1 LKDVIPDTSRPLAPT
16 EAKHPADIQ
25 QGDSMVNTPVVSTFG
40 VNTSVVNMSVVDA
53 PAEGA
58 LVLVV
63 EDDEAAR
70 LTTSITL
77 TRAGYRVV
85 EAADCASAR
94 IQFAQIKPDI
104 ILLDVLL
111 PDGDGFE
118 LCREFLVQ
126 PRGRDIPIAMVTGLD
141 DITSIHHAYES
152 GATDFITKP
161 VSWGTLPYRIQFIL
175 RASKAF
181 IDASVSDGKTRALLA
196 GIPDIILRIDRDG
209 QVIDMQVGAYVNDM
223 EEWVIYD
230 PATGEGHLPG
240 PVYRILAPQIRR
252 VFAGKGEQLV
262 EFEWSQQARKLRTWE
277 ARVILR
283 GQDEV
288 VMVIRDITQRKQQEA
303 ELRLWA
309 KVFEGSNEAILI
321 TDAHL
326 NIILVNKTYEKIT
339 GFSEA
344 DVLGVDTA
352 KVGAQLHSHSFF
364 RNLVHI
370 LKERGY
376 WQGELINQRKN
387 GEKFPTWY
395 SISQVLNSDGQPEN
409 YIAIFNDISERKKSR
424 ERIDFLAHH
433 DSLTELPNRALLN
446 DRLEMAINTA
456 KRRGEKVG
464 ILFIDLDRFKNINDS
479 LGHTAGDQILCQTA
493 ARLSATVR
501 TDDTVA
507 RLGGDEFVVLL
518 PRLRDERSLVEVAI
532 KLREELLLPYIVED
546 MPLHLSP
553 SMGIAVYPD
562 DGDNP
567 STLIKNADA
576 AMYLA
581 KEKGRNNY
589 QFYTPMLNARTLDRL
604 KLEHDLRLALEL
616 GQFELHYQP
625 QIKLCDKSSG
635 AKKLY
640 GAEALVRWRHPERG
654 LVPPNHFIPLA
665 EEIGLII
672 PLGAW
677 VIAEAARQVTYWQQN
692 GIVDLV
698 VSVNISALQFHQS
711 GFLAEVQSLLAT
723 AGANPGSL
731 ELELTESMLMS
742 DMEVSIQVLQAFRD
756 LGYRIAIDD
765 FGTGFSCLNYLRR
778 LPANVLKIDQS
789 FVREM
794 RSDAASLAIV
804 SSIIR
809 LADSL
814 GMNTVAEGVETAE
827 ELTLLEQQ
835 GCRLIQGYYF
845 SKPLPPAQFEDWVA
859 KWNGN

>member
-1 LKDVIPDTSRPLAPT
+1 MKELTSTGIASPDSGA
-16 EAKHPADIQ
+16 
-25 QGDSMVNTPVVSTFG
+25 
-40 VNTSVVNMSVVDA
+40 
-53 PAEGA
+53 GA

-77 TRAGYRVV
+77 ERAGYQVL

-94 IQFAQIKPDI
+94 ERFAERIPDI
-104 ILLDVLL
+104 VLLDVLL
-111 PDGDGFE
+111 PDGDGYS
-118 LCREFLVQ
+118 LCREFLAH
-126 PRGRDIPIAMVTGLD
+126 PRGRDLPIAMVTGLD
-141 DITSIHHAYES
+141 DINSIHQAYES

-175 RASKAF
+175 RAKQALNE
-181 IDASVSDGKTRALLA
+181 ASISEGKMRALLA

-209 QVIDMQVGAYVNDM
+209 HVIDMQVGTYVNEM
-223 EEWVIYD
+223 EEWVVYD
-230 PATGEGHLPG
+230 PTTGEGHLPG

-262 EFEWSQQARKLRTWE
+262 EFEWSQAQKKQRTWE

-283 GQDEV
+283 ERDEV

-326 NIILVNKTYEKIT
+326 NIILVNKTYEKIMGYT
-339 GFSEA
+339 EEE
-344 DVLGVDTA
+344 VLGVDTA
-352 KVGAQLHSHSFF
+352 TVGTRLHSHSFF

-376 WQGELINQRKN
+376 WQGELINKRKN

-395 SISQVLNSDGQPEN
+395 SISQVLNADGQPEN
-409 YIAIFNDISERKKSR
+409 YIAIFSDISERKKSR

-479 LGHTAGDQILCQTA
+479 LGHAAGDQILRQTA
-493 ARLSATVR
+493 ARLSAAVR

-518 PRLRDERSLVEVAI
+518 PRVRDERSLAEVAI
-532 KLREELLLPYIVED
+532 KLREELLLPYILED

-553 SMGIAVYPD
+553 SIGIAVYPD
-562 DGDNP
+562 DGETP

-589 QFYTPMLNARTLDRL
+589 QFYTPVLNARTLDRL
-604 KLEHDLRLALEL
+604 KLEYDLRSALEQ

-625 QIKLCDKSSG
+625 QIVAGSKT
-635 AKKLY
+635 LY
-640 GAEALVRWRHPERG
+640 GAEALLRWRHPERG

-677 VIAEAARQVTYWQQN
+677 VIAEAARQVNAWHQA
-692 GIVDLV
+692 GFSDLI
-698 VSVNISALQFHQS
+698 VSVNISALQFHQA
-711 GFLAEVQSLLAT
+711 GFLAEVQGLLAQ
-723 AGANPGSL
+723 AGTQPSAL

-778 LPANVLKIDQS
+778 LPVNILKIDQS
-789 FVREM
+789 FVRDM
-794 RSDAASLAIV
+794 QTDGASLAIV
-804 SSIIR
+804 TSIIR
-809 LADSL
+809 LAESL
-814 GMNTVAEGVETAE
+814 GMETIAEGVETAE
-827 ELTLLEQQ
+827 EVALLASQ
-835 GCRLIQGYYF
+835 GCRLMQGYHF
-845 SKPLPPAQFEDWVA
+845 SKPLPPAQFEAWLTQWLA
-859 KWNGN
+859 S

>member
-1 LKDVIPDTSRPLAPT
+1 MKALPST
-16 EAKHPADIQ
+16 DIALPKS
-25 QGDSMVNTPVVSTFG
+25 GI
-40 VNTSVVNMSVVDA
+40 
-53 PAEGA
+53 GA

-77 TRAGYRVV
+77 EDAGYEVM

-94 IQFAQIKPDI
+94 ERFAERKPDI
-104 ILLDVLL
+104 VLLDVLL
-111 PDGDGFE
+111 PDGDGYS
-118 LCREFLVQ
+118 LCREFLAS
-126 PRGRDIPIAMVTGLD
+126 PRGRDLPIAMVTGLD
-141 DITSIHHAYES
+141 DLHSIHQAYES

-175 RASKAF
+175 RAQKALT
-181 IDASVSDGKTRALLA
+181 DASISEGKTRALLA
-196 GIPDIILRIDRDG
+196 GIPDIILRIDRAG
-209 QVIDMQVGAYVNDM
+209 HVIDMQVGAYVNEM
-223 EEWVIYD
+223 EEWVVYD
-230 PATGEGHLPG
+230 AVTAEGHLPG
-240 PVYRILAPQIRR
+240 PVYRILAPHIRR

-262 EFEWSQQARKLRTWE
+262 EFEWSPARIKQRIWE
-277 ARVILR
+277 ARLILR
-283 GQDEV
+283 QQDEV
-288 VMVIRDITQRKQQEA
+288 VMVIRDITLRKQQEA

-309 KVFEGSNEAILI
+309 KVFEGSNEGILI
-321 TDAHL
+321 TDANL
-326 NIILVNKTYEKIT
+326 NIILVNKTYEKIM
-339 GFSEA
+339 GFTEEE
-344 DVLGVDTA
+344 VLGVDTA
-352 KVGAQLHSHSFF
+352 SVGARLHSHSFF

-376 WQGELINQRKN
+376 WQGELINKRKN

-395 SISQVLNSDGQPEN
+395 SISQVLNADGQPEN
-409 YIAIFNDISERKKSR
+409 YIAIFSDISERKKSR

-464 ILFIDLDRFKNINDS
+464 LLFIDLDRFKNINDS
-479 LGHTAGDQILCQTA
+479 LGHTAGDQILRQTA
-493 ARLSATVR
+493 ARLSAAIRV
-501 TDDTVA
+501 DDTVA

-518 PRLRDERSLVEVAI
+518 PRVRDERSLAEVAI
-532 KLREELLLPYIVED
+532 KVREELLVPYLFED

-553 SMGIAVYPD
+553 SIGIAVYPD
-562 DGDNP
+562 DGDTP
-567 STLIKNADA
+567 GTLIKNADA

-589 QFYTPMLNARTLDRL
+589 QFYTPVLNARTLDRL
-604 KLEHDLRLALEL
+604 KLESDLRSALEQ

-625 QIKLCDKSSG
+625 QIVAGSTQ
-635 AKKLY
+635 LY

-677 VIAEAARQVTYWQQN
+677 VIAEAALQVNAWRQA
-692 GIVDLV
+692 GFADLV
-698 VSVNISALQFHQS
+698 VSVNISALQFHQA
-711 GFLAEVQSLLAT
+711 GFLAEVQGLLEQ
-723 AGANPGSL
+723 AGTKPCSI

-742 DMEVSIQVLQAFRD
+742 DMEASIAVLQAFRD

-778 LPANVLKIDQS
+778 LPANILKIDQS
-789 FVREM
+789 FVRDM
-794 RSDAASLAIV
+794 QSDSASLAIV

-809 LADSL
+809 LAESL
-814 GMNTVAEGVETAE
+814 GMETIAEGVETAE
-827 ELTLLEQQ
+827 EAEVLASQ
-835 GCRLIQGYYF
+835 GCRLMQGYYF
-845 SKPLPPAQFEDWVA
+845 SKPLPPREFEVWLRQWLASDR
-859 KWNGN
+859 GGSS

>member
-1 LKDVIPDTSRPLAPT
+1 MKESKSAVP
-16 EAKHPADIQ
+16 
-25 QGDSMVNTPVVSTFG
+25 
-40 VNTSVVNMSVVDA
+40 
-53 PAEGA
+53 A
-58 LVLVV
+58 LVLIVD
-63 EDDEAAR
+63 DDEAAR

-77 TRAGYRVV
+77 ERAGYRVM

-94 IQFAQIKPDI
+94 ARFAETRPDI
-104 ILLDVLL
+104 VLLDVLL
-111 PDGDGFE
+111 PDGDGFS
-118 LCREFLVQ
+118 LCRELLSQ
-126 PRGRDIPIAMVTGLD
+126 PRGRDLPIAMVTGLD
-141 DITSIHHAYES
+141 DISSIHNAFES
-152 GATDFITKP
+152 GAMDFITKP
-161 VSWGTLPYRIQFIL
+161 VSWGTLPFRIQFIL
-175 RASKAF
+175 RANKA
-181 IDASVSDGKTRALLA
+181 IKEASIGEGKTRALLA

-209 QVIDMQVGAYVNDM
+209 HVIDMQVGTYVNEM
-223 EEWVIYD
+223 EEWVVYD
-230 PATGEGHLPG
+230 PVTGEGHLPG
-240 PVYRILAPQIRR
+240 PVYGILAPQIRR

-262 EFEWSQQARKLRTWE
+262 EFDWSQAARKPRTWE

-283 GQDEV
+283 EQDEV
-288 VMVIRDITQRKQQEA
+288 VMVIRDISQRKQQEA

-321 TDAHL
+321 TDTNL
-326 NIILVNKTYEKIT
+326 NIILVNKTYERIT
-339 GFSEA
+339 GYSEQE
-344 DVLGVDTA
+344 VLGVDTA

-370 LKERGY
+370 LKEKGH

-409 YIAIFNDISERKKSR
+409 YIAIFSDISERKKSR

-479 LGHTAGDQILCQTA
+479 LGHTAGDNILCQTA
-493 ARLSATVR
+493 ARLSEAVR

-518 PRLRDERSLVEVAI
+518 PRVRDERSLVEVAI
-532 KLREELLLPYIVED
+532 KVREELLKPYTLED

-553 SMGIAVYPD
+553 SIGIAVYPE
-562 DGDNP
+562 DGEDPN
-567 STLIKNADA
+567 TLIKNADA

-589 QFYTPMLNARTLDRL
+589 QFYTPVLNARTLDRL
-604 KLEHDLRLALEL
+604 KLEHDLRQALAL

-625 QIKLCDKSSG
+625 QIQLSG
-635 AKKLY
+635 DQSANLHLY
-640 GAEALVRWRHPERG
+640 GAEALIRWRHPERG

-677 VIAEAARQVTYWQQN
+677 VIAEAARQVTHWKN
-692 GIVDLV
+692 SGVADLV
-698 VSVNISALQFHQS
+698 VSVNISALQFHQA
-711 GFLAEVQSLLAT
+711 GFLSEVQSLLAA
-723 AGANPGSL
+723 AGAAPSSL

-778 LPANVLKIDQS
+778 LPANILKIDQS
-789 FVREM
+789 FVRDM
-794 RSDAASLAIV
+794 GSDSASLAIV

-814 GMNTVAEGVETAE
+814 GMKTIAEGVETAE
-827 ELTLLEQQ
+827 ELALLEQQ
-835 GCRLIQGYYF
+835 GCRLMQGYHF
-845 SKPLPPAQFEDWVA
+845 SKPLPAAQFEDWVA
-859 KWNGN
+859 KWNGV

>member
-1 LKDVIPDTSRPLAPT
+1 MSEVTSAIITLPKAG
-16 EAKHPADIQ
+16 AA
-25 QGDSMVNTPVVSTFG
+25 
-40 VNTSVVNMSVVDA
+40 
-53 PAEGA
+53 A
-58 LVLVV
+58 LVLIV

-77 TRAGYRVV
+77 ERAGYRVM
-85 EAADCASAR
+85 EASDCASAR
-94 IQFAQIKPDI
+94 ERFAECKPDI
-104 ILLDVLL
+104 VLLDVLL
-111 PDGDGFE
+111 PDGDGFS
-118 LCREFLVQ
+118 LCREFLAHPQ
-126 PRGRDIPIAMVTGLD
+126 GRDLPIAMVTGLD
-141 DITSIHHAYES
+141 DINSIHLAYES

-175 RASKAF
+175 RAKKALS
-181 IDASVSDGKTRALLA
+181 DASISEEKTRALLA
-196 GIPDIILRIDRDG
+196 GIPDIILRIDRNG
-209 QVIDMQVGAYVNDM
+209 HVIDMQVGAYVNEM
-223 EEWVIYD
+223 EEWVVYD
-230 PATGEGHLPG
+230 SATGQGQLPAH
-240 PVYRILAPQIRR
+240 VRQVLEPQLQS

-262 EFEWSQQARKLRTWE
+262 EFEWSQTQKKQRIWE

-283 GQDEV
+283 QSNEV
-288 VMVIRDITQRKQQEA
+288 VMVFRDITRRKQQEA

-326 NIILVNKTYEKIT
+326 NIILVNKTYEKIMGYT
-339 GFSEA
+339 E
-344 DVLGVDTA
+344 DEVLGVDTA

-364 RNLVHI
+364 RNMVHI

-376 WQGELINQRKN
+376 WQGELINKRKN

-395 SISQVLNSDGQPEN
+395 SISQVLNAEGQPEN
-409 YIAIFNDISERKKSR
+409 YIAIFSDISERKKSR

-456 KRRGEKVG
+456 RWRGEKVG
-464 ILFIDLDRFKNINDS
+464 LLFIDLDRFKNINDS
-479 LGHTAGDQILCQTA
+479 LGHSAGDQVLRQTA
-493 ARLSATVR
+493 ERLCAAVR
-501 TDDTVA
+501 NDDTVA

-518 PRLRDERSLVEVAI
+518 PRVRDERSLAEVAI
-532 KLREELLLPYIVED
+532 KLRDEILQPYVLED

-553 SMGIAVYPD
+553 SIGIAVFPD

-589 QFYTPMLNARTLDRL
+589 QFYTPVLNARTLDRL
-604 KLEHDLRLALEL
+604 KLEYDLRLALEQ

-625 QIKLCDKSSG
+625 QIIAGS
-635 AKKLY
+635 KKLY

-677 VIAEAARQVTYWQQN
+677 VIAEAARQVNVWHKA
-692 GIVDLV
+692 GLADLV

-711 GFLAEVQSLLAT
+711 GFLAEVQELLAR
-723 AGANPGSL
+723 A
-731 ELELTESMLMS
+731 
-742 DMEVSIQVLQAFRD
+742 
-756 LGYRIAIDD
+756 
-765 FGTGFSCLNYLRR
+765 
-778 LPANVLKIDQS
+778 
-789 FVREM
+789 
-794 RSDAASLAIV
+794 
-804 SSIIR
+804 
-809 LADSL
+809 
-814 GMNTVAEGVETAE
+814 
-827 ELTLLEQQ
+827 
-835 GCRLIQGYYF
+835 
-845 SKPLPPAQFEDWVA
+845 
-859 KWNGN
+859 

>member
-1 LKDVIPDTSRPLAPT
+1 VKELTSTGIAL
-16 EAKHPADIQ
+16 PAS
-25 QGDSMVNTPVVSTFG
+25 G
-40 VNTSVVNMSVVDA
+40 A
-53 PAEGA
+53 GA

-77 TRAGYRVV
+77 ERAGYQVM

-94 IQFAQIKPDI
+94 ERFAERKPDI
-104 ILLDVLL
+104 VLLDVLL
-111 PDGDGFE
+111 PDGDGYS
-118 LCREFLVQ
+118 LCREFLAQ
-126 PRGRDIPIAMVTGLD
+126 PRGRDLPIAMVTGLD
-141 DITSIHHAYES
+141 DINSIHQAYES

-175 RASKAF
+175 RAKQALN
-181 IDASVSDGKTRALLA
+181 DASISEGKMRALLA

-209 QVIDMQVGAYVNDM
+209 HVIDMQVGAYVNEM
-223 EEWVIYD
+223 EEWVVYD

-262 EFEWSQQARKLRTWE
+262 EFDWSQQQRKTRTWE

-283 GQDEV
+283 EQDEV
-288 VMVIRDITQRKQQEA
+288 VMVIRDITLRKQQEA

-326 NIILVNKTYEKIT
+326 NIILVNKTYEKIMGYT
-339 GFSEA
+339 EEE
-344 DVLGVDTA
+344 VLGVDTA
-352 KVGAQLHSHSFF
+352 AVGARLHSHSFF

-376 WQGELINQRKN
+376 WQGELINKRKN

-395 SISQVLNSDGQPEN
+395 SISQVLNADGQPEN
-409 YIAIFNDISERKKSR
+409 YIAIFSDISERKKSR

-479 LGHTAGDQILCQTA
+479 LGHTAGDQILRQTA
-493 ARLSATVR
+493 ARLSAAVR

-518 PRLRDERSLVEVAI
+518 PRVRDERSLAEVAI
-532 KLREELLLPYIVED
+532 KLREELLLPYILED

-553 SMGIAVYPD
+553 SIGIAVYPD
-562 DGDNP
+562 DGDTP

-589 QFYTPMLNARTLDRL
+589 QFYTPVLNARTLDRL
-604 KLEHDLRLALEL
+604 KLEYDLRSALEQ

-625 QIKLCDKSSG
+625 QIVAGSKT
-635 AKKLY
+635 LY

-677 VIAEAARQVTYWQQN
+677 VIAEAARQVNAWHQT
-692 GIVDLV
+692 GFADLV
-698 VSVNISALQFHQS
+698 VSVNISALQFHQA
-711 GFLAEVQSLLAT
+711 GFLAEVQGLLAQ
-723 AGANPGSL
+723 AGTQPSSL

-778 LPANVLKIDQS
+778 LPVNILKIDQS
-789 FVREM
+789 FVRDM
-794 RSDAASLAIV
+794 QTDGASLAIV
-804 SSIIR
+804 TSIIR
-809 LADSL
+809 LAESL
-814 GMNTVAEGVETAE
+814 GMETIAEGVETAE
-827 ELTLLEQQ
+827 EVAVLASQ
-835 GCRLIQGYYF
+835 GCRLMQGYHF
-845 SKPLPPAQFEDWVA
+845 SKPLPPAQFEVWLQQWLA
-859 KWNGN
+859 S

>member
-1 LKDVIPDTSRPLAPT
+1 
-16 EAKHPADIQ
+16 
-25 QGDSMVNTPVVSTFG
+25 
-40 VNTSVVNMSVVDA
+40 MSELTTA
-53 PAEGA
+53 IITLPKAGAAA
-58 LVLVV
+58 LVLIV

-77 TRAGYRVV
+77 EQAGYRVM
-85 EAADCASAR
+85 EASDCASAR
-94 IQFAQIKPDI
+94 ERFAECKPDI
-104 ILLDVLL
+104 VLLDVLL
-111 PDGDGFE
+111 PDGDGFS
-118 LCREFLVQ
+118 LCREFLAQ
-126 PRGRDIPIAMVTGLD
+126 PQGRDLPIAMVTGLD
-141 DITSIHHAYES
+141 DINSIHLAYES

-175 RASKAF
+175 RAQKALNG
-181 IDASVSDGKTRALLA
+181 ASISEEKTRALLA
-196 GIPDIILRIDRDG
+196 GIPDVILRIDRNG
-209 QVIDMQVGAYVNDM
+209 HVIDMQVGAYVNEM
-223 EEWVIYD
+223 EEWVVYD
-230 PATGEGHLPG
+230 SATGQGQLPAH
-240 PVYRILAPQIRR
+240 VRQVLEPQLQS

-262 EFEWSQQARKLRTWE
+262 EFEWSQTQKKQRIWE
-277 ARVILR
+277 VRVILR
-283 GQDEV
+283 QSNEV
-288 VMVIRDITQRKQQEA
+288 VMVFRDITRRKQQEA

-326 NIILVNKTYEKIT
+326 NIILVNKTYEKIMGYT
-339 GFSEA
+339 E
-344 DVLGVDTA
+344 DEVLGVDTA
-352 KVGAQLHSHSFF
+352 KVGARLHSHSFF
-364 RNLVHI
+364 RNMVHI

-376 WQGELINQRKN
+376 WQGELINKRKN

-395 SISQVLNSDGQPEN
+395 SISQVLNAEGQPEN
-409 YIAIFNDISERKKSR
+409 YIAIFSDISERKKSR

-456 KRRGEKVG
+456 KRRDEKVG
-464 ILFIDLDRFKNINDS
+464 LLFIDLDRFKNINDS
-479 LGHTAGDQILCQTA
+479 LGHSAGDQVLRQTA
-493 ARLSATVR
+493 ERLCAAVR

-518 PRLRDERSLVEVAI
+518 PRVRDERSLAEVAI
-532 KLREELLLPYIVED
+532 KLRDEILRPYVLED

-553 SMGIAVYPD
+553 SIGIAVFPD

-589 QFYTPMLNARTLDRL
+589 QFYTPVLNARTLDRL
-604 KLEHDLRLALEL
+604 KLEYDLRLALEQ

-625 QIKLCDKSSG
+625 QIIAGS
-635 AKKLY
+635 KKLY

-677 VIAEAARQVTYWQQN
+677 VIAEAARQVNVWHKA
-692 GIVDLV
+692 GLADLV

-711 GFLAEVQSLLAT
+711 GFLAEVQELLAR
-723 AGANPGSL
+723 AGTEPSSL

-742 DMEVSIQVLQAFRD
+742 DMELSIQVLQAFRD
-756 LGYRIAIDD
+756 QGYRIAIDD

-778 LPANVLKIDQS
+778 LPANILKIDQS
-789 FVREM
+789 FVRDM
-794 RSDAASLAIV
+794 QSDSASLAIV
-804 SSIIR
+804 TSIIR
-809 LADSL
+809 LAESL
-814 GMNTVAEGVETAE
+814 GMDTIAEGVETADE
-827 ELTLLEQQ
+827 YALLADQ
-835 GCRLIQGYYF
+835 GCRLMQGYHF
-845 SKPLPPAQFEDWVA
+845 SKPLPPAQFEAWVQQ
-859 KWNGN
+859 WIGS